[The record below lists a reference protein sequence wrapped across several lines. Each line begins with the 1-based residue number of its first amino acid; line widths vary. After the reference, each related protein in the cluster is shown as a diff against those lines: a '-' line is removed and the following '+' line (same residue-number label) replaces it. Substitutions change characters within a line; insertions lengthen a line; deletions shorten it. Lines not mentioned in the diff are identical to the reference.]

1 MYRLLMGRESVFV
14 GVLRALKS
22 GEHGQTRRGN

>member
-1 MYRLLMGRESVFV
+1 MGRESVFV

-22 GEHGQTRRGN
+22 AEHKPSQQGS